1 VREQH
6 ALGVEPAALLHGL
19 LETCHGVSR
28 AKVGGGED
36 PALAAEEREAYAD
49 WAGRLGFAAL
59 HRLWQLLL
67 KGHGEVQ
74 TAPSPI
80 EAAEMALLRVVHASQ
95 LPDPTDLMRRL
106 ANGEALPSPPA
117 AAGPAPGAGEVQA
130 PLLALPADFEALVA
144 ALEQDGKYLM
154 AETLRSGVGLVRYEP
169 PDLVLRPARAL
180 PADFSRE
187 LAAMLRAATG
197 QPWEITISDGPA
209 EPSLLDQERAGEAA
223 RREAV
228 LAMPV
233 VKAAL
238 EAFAGAEL
246 ESYSLGQSG
255 PSERSACA

>member
-1 VREQH
+1 
-6 ALGVEPAALLHGL
+6 
-19 LETCHGVSR
+19 
-28 AKVGGGED
+28 
-36 PALAAEEREAYAD
+36 
-49 WAGRLGFAAL
+49 
-59 HRLWQLLL
+59 LWQLLL

-80 EAAEMALLRVVHASQ
+80 EAAEMALLRIVHASQ

-106 ANGEALPSPPA
+106 ANGEALPSAPA
-117 AAGPAPGAGEVQA
+117 AAASPAPGEGEAQA

-169 PDLVLRPARAL
+169 PDLVLRPTRTL

-187 LAAMLRAATG
+187 LAAMLRAVTR